1 MQLQVMSESKGTKFK
16 KKDIKQTRA
25 IHLDVYTNE
34 LKNLIG
40 KLNDDNLDAV
50 QANSKNKIKRNQQ
63 NLDTQIPEMGESNDE
78 EKSQAS
84 LIKHAKATDHLK
96 EKL

>member
-1 MQLQVMSESKGTKFK
+1 MTESKGTRFK

-25 IHLDVYTNE
+25 IHLDVYTYE

-63 NLDTQIPEMGESNDE
+63 NLDNQIAEMAESNEDS
-78 EKSQAS
+78 KSQIS
-84 LIKHAKATDHLK
+84 LTKQGKTTD
-96 EKL
+96 